1 MNSKTLTVTQY
12 TLEAVSNSYEELHI
26 VVEEVSKWAREEGV
40 AAAQGEVLAALTW
53 LIAGGYAK
61 AYEVHEGPSGVRE
74 TTYSPQFADKLYYY
88 VTPKGKA
95 VAQWLTDTAAS
106 DSG

>member
-1 MNSKTLTVTQY
+1 MNPKTLIITQY

-26 VVEEVSKWAREEGV
+26 VVEEVSKWAREEGMTT
-40 AAAQGEVLAALTW
+40 AQGEVLAALTW

-61 AYEVHEGPSGVRE
+61 AYEVHEGPAGVRE
-74 TTYSPQFADKLYYY
+74 TMYSPQFADRLYYY

-95 VAQWLTDTAAS
+95 VAQWLTDTAVS
-106 DSG
+106 NRT